1 MLRGQGVCN
10 GPVAAGTGRIHRP
23 KEDEDMPR
31 FPKRESDVIML
42 AHAMVSGYTTNPGDF
57 PSADAVALGTALDE
71 YATAKADQIEKQA
84 QAQLTTE
91 AKDEKLDGLVEFMK
105 TQLKQSEVDVAD
117 DPEKL
122 ELIGWGPKAPAQ
134 PSNPPGQPRALDP
147 VIQGPGTLFLDWK
160 PPASGTGGTVRTY
173 LVERRE
179 QPAGGGEFNAW
190 HQVGIALES
199 EVQMTDQPR
208 GQQLEYRV
216 IGVNAGGQSVPS
228 NTAAVVL

>member
-1 MLRGQGVCN
+1 
-10 GPVAAGTGRIHRP
+10 
-23 KEDEDMPR
+23 MPR

-42 AHAMVSGYTTNPGDF
+42 ANAMISGYTINPAEF
-57 PSADAVALGTALDE
+57 PSADVPALQTALDG
-71 YATAKADQIEKQA
+71 YGTAKGDQLEKQA
-84 QAQLTTE
+84 LAQLTTE
-91 AKDEKLDGLVEFMK
+91 TKDEKLDGLVDFMK
-105 TQLKQSEVDVAD
+105 TELKQSEVDVAD

-134 PSNPPGQPRALDP
+134 PSDPPGQPRALDP
-147 VIQGPGTLFLDWK
+147 IIQGPGTLFLDWK

-179 QPAGGGEFNAW
+179 EPAGGGEFTAW

-199 EVQMTDQPR
+199 EVQLTGQPR

-216 IGVNAGGQSVPS
+216 IAVNAGGNSVPS